1 MKQPKQTIEPYLHN
15 IRALPFVED
24 LEFSQEAKGRDSGID
39 GILKLHTP
47 KGTQVYFV
55 ETKRSYLDTGL
66 LHALLAQAK
75 VVRDR
80 HKKPL
85 LVFARYVP
93 TSSAEKLIKSGIN
106 FIDEVGNMHLSV
118 GRNYER
124 TVMGHKQK
132 TATESASR
140 LTPAVAQL
148 LFTFAADPDAPKW
161 SVRQLAQA
169 SGVSKS
175 NVAKV
180 RQQLLERGLL
190 RQSKSGFH
198 IVDRSV
204 LHDELL
210 QGYERAL
217 RPKLVLGR
225 FRSPD
230 VEPEGVIDRVRSS
243 FSDSSV
249 KWSLTGGP
257 AANLLQR
264 FYRGVDVPLFV
275 ETLPDVTRRR
285 LRLLP
290 DKTGPLTFLNSFGT
304 LPFWKEIEGVMV
316 AHPWLI
322 YAELMSSPDPR
333 AHEAAQEIKS
343 QYLSVTNA

>member
-1 MKQPKQTIEPYLHN
+1 MKHLRHTIEPYLDA
-15 IRALPFVED
+15 IRALPFVEN
-24 LEFSQEAKGRDSGID
+24 LEFSQEAKERDSGID
-39 GILKLHTP
+39 GTLKLHTP

-55 ETKRSYLDTGL
+55 ETKRSYLDSGL
-66 LHALLAQAK
+66 LHGLLAQTK
-75 VVRDR
+75 LVRDR
-80 HKKPL
+80 HNKPL

-93 TSSAEKLIKSGIN
+93 SPSAEKLIKSGIN
-106 FIDEVGNMHLSV
+106 FFDESGNMHLSV
-118 GRNYER
+118 GKNYER
-124 TVMGHKQK
+124 TVIGRKQR
-132 TATESASR
+132 TAKESSSR
-140 LTPAVAQL
+140 VTPAVAQL
-148 LFTFAADPDAPKW
+148 LFTFAADPEATKW
-161 SVRQLAQA
+161 PVRQLAEV

-180 RQQLLERGLL
+180 RQQLSARGLL
-190 RQSKSGFH
+190 QQSKSGFQ
-198 IVDRSV
+198 IVDPSA

-230 VEPEGVIDRVRSS
+230 VAPEGVIESVRSS

-304 LPFWKEIEGVMV
+304 LRSGRK
-316 AHPWLI
+316 
-322 YAELMSSPDPR
+322 
-333 AHEAAQEIKS
+333 
-343 QYLSVTNA
+343 